1 MLGQVLSVIQF
12 VLGLPS
18 LKWARENDTMK
29 NLYLRKEKSDNRRLQ
44 NSSGAW
50 GVNGRH
56 SASQV
61 KVWARGAKRG
71 TLENSK
77 PEKCMILSHTIVINL
92 LCATMESS
100 GGELRKAPWT

>member
-18 LKWARENDTMK
+18 LKCARENDTMK
-29 NLYLRKEKSDNRRLQ
+29 KLYLGKEKSDNRRLQ

-56 SASQV
+56 NASQV
-61 KVWARGAKRG
+61 KVWARVPAAGSC
-71 TLENSK
+71 NSMK
-77 PEKCMILSHTIVINL
+77 MVIVELSAAL
-92 LCATMESS
+92 
-100 GGELRKAPWT
+100 W